1 MHIYIVVCVDTDLLS
16 IVFHVLFVAVIDFFV
31 SWDVQSLPVDRA
43 CDEVYLANSMRI
55 MSIKKRI
62 RYHCLCNVHWGDGK
76 TLPEVPYLL

>member
-55 MSIKKRI
+55 MSIKKKNS
-62 RYHCLCNVHWGDGK
+62 LSLSV
-76 TLPEVPYLL
+76 